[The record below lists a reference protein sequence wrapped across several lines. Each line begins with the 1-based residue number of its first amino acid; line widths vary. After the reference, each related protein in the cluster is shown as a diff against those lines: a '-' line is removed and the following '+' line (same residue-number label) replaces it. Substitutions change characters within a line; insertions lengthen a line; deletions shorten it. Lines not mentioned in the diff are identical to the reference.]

1 MEDVPGVLVH
11 GRRDLMGPIANA
23 WELTRAWP
31 RADLV
36 VVDDAGHA
44 WNERGIEKQLV
55 LATDRFASEQ

>member
-44 WNERGIEKQLV
+44 GNERGIEEQLV
-55 LATDRFASEQ
+55 LATDRFAS